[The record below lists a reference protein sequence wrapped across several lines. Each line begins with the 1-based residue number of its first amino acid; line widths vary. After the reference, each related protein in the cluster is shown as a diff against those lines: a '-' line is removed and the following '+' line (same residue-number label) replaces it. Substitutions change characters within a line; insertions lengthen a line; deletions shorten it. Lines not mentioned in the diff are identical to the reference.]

1 MSKWHTMYYYETV
14 TEAVNE
20 LAKRGYTVNFNLSR
34 EYLSCTEHDLH
45 LKAEEFNIDETYRFE
60 GNTDPG
66 DEMIVY
72 AVSSEARGVKGIL
85 VNAYG
90 PYADGIS
97 SELVAKLTAS
107 H

>member
-1 MSKWHTMYYYETV
+1 MYYYETV
-14 TEAVNE
+14 TEAIAGLSE
-20 LAKRGYTVNFNLSR
+20 RGYKVNFNLSK
-34 EYLSCTEHDLH
+34 EYLSCAEHGIN
-45 LKAEEFNIDETYRFE
+45 LKADEFNIDETYRFE
-60 GNTDPG
+60 GDTDPG

-72 AVSSEARGVKGIL
+72 AVSSDSRGVKGVL

-97 SELVAKLTAS
+97 SDLVAKLTAS